1 VDCVAVRRFSV
12 LALDE
17 EQSVRRTLAS
27 ALRAEPNVELTVAT
41 SPEEAEALAADRI
54 AQSDPF
60 RVLVISPR
68 MCTVGAE
75 VMDRWVPG
83 GQILLSDVGAE
94 PPFLGESTD
103 LDGRVS
109 MLRRPFSETEL
120 RSLVLLNGE
129 LAVLRSE
136 TQVEPSSSVRA
147 AAPDRAPELEATV
160 EAASDFLYLVKPNGK
175 VSFVSAAFE
184 RGYGRA
190 PSDWSDAYE
199 EAWKPD
205 SSEDRVRQ
213 PFVVEL
219 PTEDG
224 KLIQIEVVERRAP
237 AKLGGGFVGTA
248 RDITERVILEG
259 ELRRARKL
267 AGGIAHDLNDYL
279 TVIGGEA
286 DLIADTEQG
295 ESARIILET
304 TERASELSRRLML
317 FGHESS
323 SERVLV
329 DFSELAR
336 DAIRLFGRMLPDS
349 INLELD
355 LGARGRILAPPGE
368 LSSVLM
374 NLLVNASDAMPGGG
388 TLRVTTVDL
397 ESRST
402 LSVVREGEPV
412 DCIALSVEDT
422 GEGMTSDIRERM
434 FDPFYSTKKA
444 GDGRG
449 LGLALVQGV
458 VQRLGGVTRV
468 YSELCVG
475 TRIDVVLPRDYR
487 AVSDAPRASSSSSGH
502 GELILLVEDDARV
515 RALTRRVLENAG
527 YRVLSMALPLEALEI
542 ESSVLGKVAMM
553 VSDVIMPDLSGPEL
567 YQKLTQ
573 RRPDL
578 RAIFVTGY
586 AAEDLG
592 SEMVEG
598 TGFLRKPWKKDT
610 LLTAVRRCLGHED
623 LVPPTLGS
631 VFLP

>member
-1 VDCVAVRRFSV
+1 MV
-12 LALDE
+12 
-17 EQSVRRTLAS
+17 T
-27 ALRAEPNVELTVAT
+27 
-41 SPEEAEALAADRI
+41 
-54 AQSDPF
+54 
-60 RVLVISPR
+60 
-68 MCTVGAE
+68 
-75 VMDRWVPG
+75 
-83 GQILLSDVGAE
+83 
-94 PPFLGESTD
+94 
-103 LDGRVS
+103 
-109 MLRRPFSETEL
+109 
-120 RSLVLLNGE
+120 
-129 LAVLRSE
+129 
-136 TQVEPSSSVRA
+136 
-147 AAPDRAPELEATV
+147 PD
-160 EAASDFLYLVKPNGK
+160 GK
-175 VSFVSAAFE
+175 VSYVSPSFE
-184 RGYGRA
+184 RAYKRA

-205 SSEDRVRQ
+205 ASEDRVRQ

-219 PTEDG
+219 PTEEG
-224 KLIQIEVVERRAP
+224 NLIQLEVVERRAP
-237 AKLGGGFVGTA
+237 VRLGAGFVGAA

-259 ELRRARKL
+259 ELRRARKLESLGRL

-286 DLIADTEQG
+286 DLLADTEQS
-295 ESARIILET
+295 ESAKIILET

-317 FGHESS
+317 FGHKSS

-336 DAIRLFGRMLPDS
+336 DAIRLFGRMLPDT

-355 LGARGRILAPPGE
+355 LGGRGRILAPPGE

-374 NLLVNASDAMPGGG
+374 NLLVNASDSMPGGG

-397 ESRST
+397 RETSS
-402 LSVVREGEPV
+402 LAVVRDGAPV
-412 DCIALSVEDT
+412 ESIVLSVEDT
-422 GEGMTSDIRERM
+422 GEGMTSDVRERM

-458 VQRLGGVTRV
+458 VQRLGGVTHV

-475 TRIDVVLPRDYR
+475 TRIDVILPRDY
-487 AVSDAPRASSSSSGH
+487 PASGRQTRTTSPSSGH

-515 RALTRRVLENAG
+515 RSLTCRVLENAG
-527 YRVLSMALPLEALEI
+527 YRVLSVGLPLDALEI
-542 ESSVLGKVAMM
+542 ETAVLNKVGMM

-567 YQKLTQ
+567 YQKLTA

-592 SEMVEG
+592 TEMVEG
-598 TGFLRKPWKKDT
+598 TGFLRKPWKKDS
-610 LLTAVRRCLGHED
+610 LLAAVRRCLGEAD
-623 LVPPTLGS
+623 EPPRTLGS
-631 VFLP
+631 IYHR